1 MIAFDLTPEQREMRD
16 LAHRFAEQEIRP
28 VASEYDEREEVAW
41 EVIRKAAQSGF
52 LSYYIPEEYGGGGI
66 TDSLTRCLVREELSW
81 GCAGIAG
88 AISATA
94 LCATPIILA
103 GNKEQKESYLS
114 RFCDPTN
121 ITLGAFGLTEPEAGS
136 NPAALTSHA
145 RKEGD
150 TYIINGNKTFI
161 SNGGIAGIHVIF
173 ATVDPKLG
181 HNGITAFIVEGDTP
195 GLIRGKKEKKMGIRA
210 SDTATLAFE
219 EMSVPAKNRLGEE
232 GEGFKIAMKTFE
244 IARTFVAISA
254 VGIAR
259 AAYEHALQYAQER
272 VQFGKPII
280 KHQGIAFIIADMA
293 TQIDAAR
300 LLCWRA
306 AYLADQGQYATQAAS
321 MAKSFAAD
329 VAMKVTT
336 DAVQVLGGYGYIRDY
351 PVEKWMR
358 DAKIM
363 QIYEGTAQI
372 QRLIIARHLTEGG
385 TLTSE

>member
-1 MIAFDLTPEQREMRD
+1 MIAFDLTDEQREIQE

-28 VASEYDEREEVAW
+28 VAAEYDEREEVAW
-41 EVIRKAAQSGF
+41 EVLEKAAQSGF
-52 LSYYIPEEYGGGGI
+52 LSYYIPEAYGGGGI
-66 TDSLTRCLVREELSW
+66 TDSLTHCLIREEMSW

-94 LCATPIILA
+94 LCATPLILA
-103 GNKEQKESYLS
+103 GNESQKEKYLGK
-114 RFCDPTN
+114 FCHTSK

-136 NPAALTSHA
+136 NPAAITTHA
-145 RKEGD
+145 RREGNE
-150 TYIINGNKTFI
+150 YIINGSKTFI
-161 SNGGIAGIHVIF
+161 SNGSIAGVYVIF
-173 ATVDPKLG
+173 ATINPELG
-181 HNGITAFIVEGDTP
+181 HNGITAFIVEDDTP

-219 EMSVPAKNRLGEE
+219 EMRVPLENRLGEE
-232 GEGFKIAMKTFE
+232 GAGFKIAMQTFE

-259 AAYEHALQYAQER
+259 AAYEYALQYAQER

-280 KHQGIAFIIADMA
+280 KHQGVAFMIADMA
-293 TQIDAAR
+293 IQIEAAR

-306 AYLADQGQYATQAAS
+306 AYLADQERYATQAAS
-321 MAKSFAAD
+321 MAKAYAAD
-329 VAMKVTT
+329 VAMKATT

-372 QRLIIARHLTEGG
+372 QRLIITRDLVRGV
-385 TLTSE
+385 